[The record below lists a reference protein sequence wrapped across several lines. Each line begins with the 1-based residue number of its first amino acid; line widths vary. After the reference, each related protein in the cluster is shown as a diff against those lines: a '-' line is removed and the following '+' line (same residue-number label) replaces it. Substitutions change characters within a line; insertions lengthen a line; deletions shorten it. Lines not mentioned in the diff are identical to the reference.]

1 MAEQKWLVY
10 FGRFKISQDLI
21 LRLSSIAIAGPS
33 IGKAS
38 RNHWNLVQTALS
50 NCSLGMEADH
60 LEQDHSDESLPFQP
74 MVNSYHWKPF
84 VLSGD
89 GNRQLCQWRYP
100 CSQNLLR
107 NDPPFKVIK
116 KFIVLE
122 GVNLHN
128 WQSAVTKVEW
138 MIQLVVWQHG
148 KGQGRDQ
155 EEGDFQVH
163 HCITVKLK
171 TEAALR
177 PPSIKEKFG

>member
-1 MAEQKWLVY
+1 
-10 FGRFKISQDLI
+10 
-21 LRLSSIAIAGPS
+21 
-33 IGKAS
+33 
-38 RNHWNLVQTALS
+38 
-50 NCSLGMEADH
+50 
-60 LEQDHSDESLPFQP
+60 

-155 EEGDFQVH
+155 EEGDFQVLIRIRISSSLFTIPNKLGDAIAISNLKLS
-163 HCITVKLK
+163 ITDWPTDPLTGVG
-171 TEAALR
+171 AGRCYRNISR
-177 PPSIKEKFG
+177 PPKGNVLILFTAMKGRGRQSSLANGVWPRSLITNL